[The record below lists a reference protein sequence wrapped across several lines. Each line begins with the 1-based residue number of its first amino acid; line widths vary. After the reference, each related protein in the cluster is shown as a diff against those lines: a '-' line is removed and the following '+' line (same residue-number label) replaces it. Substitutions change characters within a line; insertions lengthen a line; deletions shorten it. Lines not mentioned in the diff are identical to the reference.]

1 MAFNRTEPILVHGI
15 IGDGMHAQLQFP
27 EPWDDVV
34 AIHKV
39 NGQRAWAGGF
49 PHGVGRKAA
58 GRQKQALVRPP
69 LQRAPEIPNL
79 PGPNAALV
87 ALALEE
93 QPEGQDAAQP
103 QHAHAVQAAVARAAR
118 DLRLHKAQLPQ
129 RLQSPGHPLVLG
141 RNGDVAHGR
150 PLFHDDYTIPVRG
163 LRALRPRARG

>member
-15 IGDGMHAQLQFP
+15 IGDGMH
-27 EPWDDVV
+27 
-34 AIHKV
+34 
-39 NGQRAWAGGF
+39 
-49 PHGVGRKAA
+49 
-58 GRQKQALVRPP
+58 
-69 LQRAPEIPNL
+69 
-79 PGPNAALV
+79 
-87 ALALEE
+87 
-93 QPEGQDAAQP
+93 AQP

-141 RNGDVAHGR
+141 RNGDAAHGR